1 MLVLYFVT
9 AGIFFRDDRSKHAM
23 GQQVLEIFGWAR
35 RRKLLAS
42 AFLVLTLVIGILI
55 GSIVSG
61 RTSAMRAMSAFAGT
75 NATPLKV
82 PDPVPASASFSGIVT
97 RVEPAVVN
105 IATTQVLEKKPTV
118 HKRRTPQGGGNGQG
132 YGNDQDDPM
141 QDFFDRFFDGR
152 QDAPPQA
159 ERSLGSGVIV
169 DKRGY
174 VLTNNH
180 VVEQATKIQ
189 VSLDGDPN
197 KYTAKVIGV
206 DEDTDL
212 AVIKIEAGKELP
224 TAKLGN
230 SDGVNVGDWV
240 LAIGSPFGLNATV
253 TAGIIS
259 AKDRGGIGG
268 SNHQFQRFLQT
279 DAAINPGNSGG
290 PLVDLAGEVIGI
302 NTAIITGSRGYEG
315 VGFALPST
323 AAINVYNQI
332 IAQGRV
338 TRGSIG
344 VSFQEEL
351 GTNAITLK
359 ELGAANGVVIMGV
372 EAGSPAEKA
381 GLKGGDV
388 ITAVNGKP
396 VKTGNDLVNP
406 IAQAPIG
413 SKVKIDYVRDRTAK
427 EATAVVEDRTRVFPT
442 QAGRV
447 GDQQGDEA
455 APAEFGLR
463 VEALTPD
470 RASRV
475 GMDGQRGVLVVDVD
489 PASFA
494 DDLGFGRGDVI
505 VEINRVPVASM
516 EDYKSAVGKL
526 KPGENVVFKVL
537 RRADNDHTLTVFLP
551 GVVPA
556 DSK

>member
-1 MLVLYFVT
+1 
-9 AGIFFRDDRSKHAM
+9 M
-23 GQQVLEIFGWAR
+23 GQQVKELFDWAR
-35 RRKLLAS
+35 RRKILAS
-42 AFLVLTLVIGILI
+42 FFVVMTLGVGILI
-55 GSIVSG
+55 GTVVSG
-61 RTSAMRAMSAFAGT
+61 KVSAMKTLSFAGT
-75 NATPLKV
+75 NATPLAV
-82 PDPVPASASFSGIVT
+82 PDPIPAASSFSGVVT

-105 IATTQVLEKKPTV
+105 IATTQVLERRTKS
-118 HKRRTPQGGGNGQG
+118 KRRTPQQ
-132 YGNDQDDPM
+132 YDQDDPM

-174 VLTNNH
+174 ILTNNH

-189 VSLDGDPN
+189 VQLDGGDPT

-212 AVIKIEAGKELP
+212 AVIKIEASKDLP

-230 SDGVNVGDWV
+230 SDGVQVGDWV
-240 LAIGSPFGLNATV
+240 LAIGSPFGLQATV

-268 SNHQFQRFLQT
+268 AGHQFQRFLQT

-315 VGFALPST
+315 VGFALPSST
-323 AAINVYNQI
+323 AINVYNQI
-332 IAQGRV
+332 ISQGRV

-344 VSFQEEL
+344 VSFREDL
-351 GTNAITLK
+351 GTNSITLK
-359 ELGAANGVVIMGV
+359 ELGAPYGVVIMGV
-372 EAGSPAEKA
+372 EPGSPAEKA

-388 ITAVNGKP
+388 ITSVNGKV

-413 SKVKIDYVRDRTAK
+413 SKVKLNYVRDRSQK
-427 EATAVVEDRTRVFPT
+427 ETTAVVEDRTRVFPT
-442 QAGRV
+442 QAGRL
-447 GDQQGDEA
+447 GDQRGEG

-463 VEALTPD
+463 VDSLTPE

-475 GMDGQRGVLVVDVD
+475 GMEGQKGVLVTEVD

-494 DDLGFGRGDVI
+494 DDLGFNRGDVI
-505 VEINRVPVASM
+505 TEINREPVNSVD
-516 EDYKSAVGKL
+516 EYKKAVAKL

-537 RRADNDHTLTVFLP
+537 QRGDNEHTLTVFLS

-556 DSK
+556 DNKQ

>member
-1 MLVLYFVT
+1 
-9 AGIFFRDDRSKHAM
+9 M
-23 GQQVLEIFGWAR
+23 GEQVKELFNWAR
-35 RRKLLAS
+35 RRKIMAS
-42 AFLVLTLVIGILI
+42 FFVAFTLVVGIMI
-55 GSIVSG
+55 GSVISG
-61 RTSAMRAMSAFAGT
+61 RVSAMKSFTGT
-75 NATPLKV
+75 DAAHLSV
-82 PDPVPASASFSGIVT
+82 PDPIPSASSFSGIVN

-105 IATTQVLEKKPTV
+105 IATTQVLEKKPNS
-118 HKRRTPQGGGNGQG
+118 KLRRQKPANPDED
-132 YGNDQDDPM
+132 NDPM

-152 QDAPPQA
+152 QDGPPQA

-174 VLTNNH
+174 ILTNNH
-180 VVEQATKIQ
+180 VIENATKIQ
-189 VSLDGDPN
+189 VQLNNDTAR
-197 KYTAKVIGV
+197 YTAKVVGA
-206 DEDTDL
+206 DDDTDL
-212 AVIKIEAGKELP
+212 AVIKIEVNKELP

-230 SDGVNVGDWV
+230 SDGVQVGDWV
-240 LAIGSPFGLNATV
+240 LAIGSPFGLQATV

-259 AKDRGGIGG
+259 AKDRGGIGR
-268 SNHQFQRFLQT
+268 QFQKFIQT

-332 IAQGRV
+332 ISQGRV

-388 ITAVNGKP
+388 ITSVNGKP
-396 VKTGNDLVNP
+396 VKTGNDLGNT

-413 SKVKIDYVRDRTAK
+413 SKVKLNYVRDRAAK
-427 EATAVVEDRTRVFPT
+427 ETTAVVEDRTRVFPT

-447 GDQQGDEA
+447 GDQPGEA

-463 VEALTPD
+463 VDSLTPD
-470 RASRV
+470 RASHV
-475 GMDGQRGVLVVDVD
+475 GMEGQRGVLVTDVD

-505 VEINRVPVASM
+505 TEINREPITSLD
-516 EDYKSAVGKL
+516 DYKKSVAKL
-526 KPGENVVFKVL
+526 KPGQNVVFKVL
-537 RRADNDHTLTVFLP
+537 RRGDNEHTLTVFLP
-551 GVVPA
+551 GVV
-556 DSK
+556 